1 MTQGK
6 SRVFS
11 GIQPS
16 GELHIGNYLGAIQ
29 NWVALTETYDCIYCI
44 VDLHALTVPKDPG
57 EVGAKT
63 LELAQVLIAC
73 GLDPERCTLFA
84 QSHVPQHAELGWIL
98 QCWGMA

>member
-16 GELHIGNYLGAIQ
+16 GELHIGNYLGAIK

-44 VDLHALTVPKDPG
+44 VDLHAVTIPYEPAQLQDRIR
-57 EVGAKT
+57 
-63 LELAQVLIAC
+63 ELAIGVLAS
-73 GLDPERCTLFA
+73 GLHPERCTLFDA
-84 QSHVPQHAELGWIL
+84 AG
-98 QCWGMA
+98 